1 MIKPNSGKYI
11 AGFGLSFLVVSIA
24 SSLLVILKEDNAAL
38 KNWMKGL
45 LGHHWV
51 THGAFVIFLFLILGF
66 VFSSMRLGKNWTE
79 QRLMTLIIAGTIL
92 GGLILGGFFLFE

>member
-1 MIKPNSGKYI
+1 MTKPNNGKYI
-11 AGFGLSFLVVSIA
+11 AGFGLSFLIVSIA
-24 SSLLVILKEDNAAL
+24 SSLLVILKEDNEAL
-38 KNWMKGL
+38 KNWMNGL
-45 LGHHWV
+45 LGRHWI

-66 VFSSMRLGKNWTE
+66 VFSGIRLGKNWKE